1 MPRFTPFPG
10 ARYSPGLDPGTVT
23 APPYD
28 VIDADERARLAGRHP
43 ANAVHVDLPVAPA
56 DGDPYV
62 AARERLDEWIDDGT
76 LVRDFEP
83 VFYGYRMTFPGP
95 SGETRRSTGVLGA
108 LDLSAPDQ
116 GELLPHEYTTPKARS
131 DRLDLLRAT
140 EANLSAIWGLSPT
153 HGLTEAIGDPT
164 AGAPSWVDDD
174 GIGHTYWVI
183 DDPDRLASIA
193 AAVAAN
199 PIVIADGHHRYET
212 SLQHRDEQRASRG
225 GDAGEADAAMFLVVE
240 LVADELTVLPIHRLV
255 DLADGLDLAGLLS
268 ERFEIG
274 EEVEL
279 RPELLDQMVGDGFL
293 VLVEPDRARRLVPR
307 PGAFEGLRDLDT
319 VRVDAA
325 IEGAP
330 AIGLTYQHGIDH
342 VAAAVAAGRADA
354 GILVRPVT
362 VEQIGACAEGGE
374 RMPPKS
380 TFFHP
385 KPRTGAVYRLLDR

>member
-10 ARYSPGLDPGTVT
+10 ARYSPGLDPATVT

-28 VIDADERARLAGRHP
+28 VIDTAGRRQFADRHP
-43 ANAVHVDLPVAPA
+43 ANAVHIDLPEAS
-56 DGDPYV
+56 DGGDPYST
-62 AARERLDEWIDDGT
+62 ARSRLDGWLDEGI
-76 LVRDFEP
+76 LVRDTEP

-95 SGETRRSTGVLGA
+95 SGELRRSTGVIGA
-108 LDLSAPDQ
+108 LDLSAPGE

-140 EANLSAIWGLSPT
+140 EANLSAIWGLCPT
-153 HGLTEAIGDPT
+153 NGLTDAIGEPPDD
-164 AGAPSWVDDD
+164 AASWTDDD
-174 GIGHTYWVI
+174 GIGHCCWI
-183 DDPDRLASIA
+183 LDDADRVAAIA

-212 SLQHRDEQRASRG
+212 SLQHRDERRGARA

-255 DLADGLDLAGLLS
+255 DVPEGSDLAEVLS
-268 ERFEIG
+268 SRFEITD
-274 EEVEL
+274 EVEP
-279 RPELLDQMVGDGFL
+279 RPELLDAMVTEGFL

-307 PGAFEGLRDLDT
+307 PGAFDGLRDLDT

-325 IEGAP
+325 LEAAP
-330 AIGLTYQHGIDH
+330 GIGLTYQHGIDH
-342 VAAAVAAGRADA
+342 VAAAVAEGRADA

-362 VEQIGACAEGGE
+362 VDQIAACAEGGE

-380 TFFHP
+380 TYFHP
-385 KPRTGAVYRLLDR
+385 KPRTGVVYRLLDR